1 MTIWRIIC
9 LVGALAPLCGCHS
22 VSELRQPANV
32 PVFVDSYDSPV
43 LVKKTGNV
51 PCILN
56 LINCA
61 EKATLVVNKL
71 SGSTEPGPA
80 FPVEAVVREECAILI
95 NSNFRQVNAAEH
107 AKIELKVESRKVILS
122 RDGDDLSFS
131 LSLAIM
137 LLNPHHQDKPYFNN
151 VYDVKTIG
159 TMMDENTVPNCV
171 YEAVQRVL
179 ANFINEIS
187 ANEYLVARLSELAP

>member
-1 MTIWRIIC
+1 MTNLRIISLAC
-9 LVGALAPLCGCHS
+9 VLAPLCGCHS
-22 VSELRQPANV
+22 VTELQQPANV
-32 PVFVDSYDSPV
+32 PVFVDSYGSSV
-43 LVKKTGNV
+43 LVRKAGNV
-51 PCILN
+51 PCVLN
-56 LINCA
+56 LINCT

-80 FPVEAVVREECAILI
+80 FPVAEVVREECRMLI
-95 NSNFRQVNAAEH
+95 NSNFRPVAATEH

-122 RDGDDLSFS
+122 RDGDDLTFS

-151 VYDVKTIG
+151 VYEVKTIG
-159 TMMDENTVPNCV
+159 TMMDENSVPNCV
-171 YEAVQRVL
+171 YEAVQRAL
-179 ANFINEIS
+179 SNFINEIS